1 MRKLSRRWQ
10 PFKAA
15 DSTSSPA
22 DSTPSPG
29 DNTPSPGDNTPSPSE
44 GSIQKQDF
52 EVYDLDFNSLTYTLT
67 ARTSAPKG
75 TIIAAST
82 NNNAST
88 SIVNDGKAS
97 WNMAKPFNSSV
108 MGGKTYTITFSAE
121 GYNDIKEN
129 ITYMPK
135 PNYELTCDD
144 VEVIFNDSGDK
155 YQLPEIHLKNYDK
168 SDVTVKWWFEIAGEK
183 MQHSCIQKLCR

>member
-1 MRKLSRRWQ
+1 MKQALKYILSISLISLLFVTVTSCANSAGGGS
-10 PFKAA
+10 PSNSADSTSNSA

-29 DNTPSPGDNTPSPSE
+29 DNTPSSSE

-75 TIIAAST
+75 TIIAASA

-88 SIVNDGKAS
+88 SIVNDEKA
-97 WNMAKPFNSSV
+97 
-108 MGGKTYTITFSAE
+108 T
-121 GYNDIKEN
+121 
-129 ITYMPK
+129 
-135 PNYELTCDD
+135 
-144 VEVIFNDSGDK
+144 
-155 YQLPEIHLKNYDK
+155 
-168 SDVTVKWWFEIAGEK
+168 
-183 MQHSCIQKLCR
+183 